1 MPRIPLSQV
10 GSSKGIR
17 FDTCIIPRMTT
28 RFVLGIVSTRKHGK
42 GGRGGVHLWI
52 HDGMWCCS
60 CVVVVMG
67 EGG

>member
-42 GGRGGVHLWI
+42 GGRGGVYI
-52 HDGMWCCS
+52 CGFMTVCG
-60 CVVVVMG
+60 VVVVLWW
-67 EGG
+67 